1 MCIHYEY
8 IYTTINVSYVSI
20 YIIIYCIAM
29 YGKIRHPETID
40 NALKTT
46 ITWTASGLSDYP
58 TRRQKKGHL
67 TWLQRGAQF

>member
-1 MCIHYEY
+1 MFHMFLY
-8 IYTTINVSYVSI
+8 I

-29 YGKIRHPETID
+29 YGKIRHPETIE

>member
-1 MCIHYEY
+1 
-8 IYTTINVSYVSI
+8 
-20 YIIIYCIAM
+20 M

-46 ITWTASGLSDYP
+46 ITWTASDWVTTQLGGK
-58 TRRQKKGHL
+58 KKGHL